1 MEGWLTKKTKMSFY
15 NQEQIKS
22 ALENLGYKLSD
33 KGKEWRARPL
43 YRDSDNDT
51 SLSIKKENGYWTDFA
66 RNFSGKFEDLI
77 EKTLNKP
84 KGFADNWLKKEG
96 FIKSFKKEDEI
107 REEMPLSYEKLF
119 DKSLLLKLNQDY
131 KYWTKRGVSEDT
143 LRLFGGGVCK
153 TGKMNGRYVFPIF
166 DEESNIRGFAGRSLY
181 QNNEIKWKLIGKR
194 SEWRYPL
201 FLTKKHIE
209 EKQECYIVE
218 SIGDG
223 LKLWDSGINNFIIS
237 FGLNSLDHLY
247 YTLVSLD
254 PAKIIISFNND
265 AVNGKSN
272 AAGNTAARIFYKNL
286 LTFFSKEQVKIK
298 LPVKNDFGEMSK
310 EEIIEWSK
318 K

>member
-1 MEGWLTKKTKMSFY
+1 MSFY
-15 NQEQIKS
+15 NQDQIKS
-22 ALENLGYKLSD
+22 ALENLGYSLSD
-33 KGKEWRARPL
+33 RGKEWRTKPL

-51 SLSIKKENGYWTDFA
+51 ALSIKKDGGYWVDFA

-84 KGFADNWLKKEG
+84 KGFADDWLKKEG
-96 FIKSFKKEDEI
+96 FVKNFKKENEI
-107 REEMPLSYEKLF
+107 REEMPLPYERFF
-119 DKSLLLKLNQDY
+119 DKNLLLKLESNY
-131 KYWTKRGVSEDT
+131 KYWLNRGVSQNT
-143 LRLFGGGVCK
+143 LSLFGGGVCK

-166 DEESNIRGFAGRSLY
+166 DEDLNVRGFAGRSLY

-223 LKLWDSGINNFIIS
+223 LKLWDAGIHNFIIS
-237 FGLNSLDHLY
+237 FGLNSLEHLY

-254 PAKIIISFNND
+254 PSKIIIAFNND
-265 AVNGKSN
+265 AVNGKSSS
-272 AAGNTAARIFYKNL
+272 AGNNTARFFYKNL
-286 LTFFSKEQVKIK
+286 LSFFSKDQVQIK
-298 LPVKNDFGEMSK
+298 LPTRNDFGEMSK
-310 EEIIEWSK
+310 EEITEWIK